1 MPFESDSKG
10 SLMNSLKDIGAV
22 LNFNNPMVKV
32 VCRGDGLI
40 KGKGHQT
47 IKITSGVI
55 GLLGPQFW
63 S

>member
-40 KGKGHQT
+40 KGQVHHA
-47 IKITSGVI
+47 IKIIAGAI
-55 GLLGPQFW
+55 GLLGPQF
-63 S
+63 